1 MENLIT
7 KIDIEKEEY
16 QKKGEE
22 NEESVYEN
30 KYNVQ
35 RKQIDMS
42 QLDNLEEISFA
53 SIKWLISKK

>member
-1 MENLIT
+1 MENLIST
-7 KIDIEKEEY
+7 IDIEQEEY

-22 NEESVYEN
+22 NEESVYAN
-30 KYNVQ
+30 KSNVP

-53 SIKWLISKK
+53 SIKLLISKK